1 MPINASYEYLN
12 AEKEYLN
19 AKTTSD
25 RIRCLEEMIRTAP
38 KHKGSENL
46 LSELKR
52 RLKKFQEKEKKESKK
67 GGGRKGIK
75 KEGFQF
81 VLIGKTNK
89 GKSSLLAK
97 LTNAKPFIAEHDFTT
112 RQIEVGTFN
121 YQNAKAQIIDMP
133 SIGSEYFDIGIV
145 NTADCLLI
153 VVEDIDEIKD
163 VEKVLGRS
171 IGKRILVFNK
181 SDKYDEFEKRKII
194 SRIKSEKIN
203 GFLVSVITGEG
214 LEDLER
220 KMFEEMEVIRIFTKE
235 PGKKETKDPVVL
247 RKGSIVKDVAE
258 SILKGFSLRV
268 KETRITGP
276 SAKFPNQKVGLTH
289 ELKDLDIVEF
299 HTR

>member
-1 MPINASYEYLN
+1 MPINAGYEYIN

-25 RIRCLEEMIRTAP
+25 RIRCLEEMIKVAP
-38 KHKGSENL
+38 KHKSSENF
-46 LSELKR
+46 LSELKK

-67 GGGRKGIK
+67 GGGKKGIK

-97 LTNAKPFIAEHDFTT
+97 LTNARPFVADYDFTT

-121 YQNAKAQIIDMP
+121 YQNVKAQIIDMP

-153 VVEDIDEIKD
+153 VVENFDEIK
-163 VEKVLGRS
+163 EIENILRRTN
-171 IGKRILVFNK
+171 GKRIYIFNK

-203 GFLVSVITGEG
+203 GFLVSAATGEG

-220 KMFEEMEVIRIFTKE
+220 KMFEEMEVIRVFTKE

-247 RKGSIVKDVAE
+247 KKGAIVKDVAE
-258 SILKGFSLRV
+258 SILKGFSARV
-268 KETRITGP
+268 KETRVTGP
-276 SAKFPNQKVGLTH
+276 SAKFPNQKVGLGH

-299 HTR
+299 HAR

>member
-1 MPINASYEYLN
+1 MLN
-12 AEKEYLN
+12 HNLKLN
-19 AKTTSD
+19 
-25 RIRCLEEMIRTAP
+25 I
-38 KHKGSENL
+38 
-46 LSELKR
+46 EL
-52 RLKKFQEKEKKESKK
+52 
-67 GGGRKGIK
+67 
-75 KEGFQF
+75 
-81 VLIGKTNK
+81 
-89 GKSSLLAK
+89 
-97 LTNAKPFIAEHDFTT
+97 
-112 RQIEVGTFN
+112 FN
-121 YQNAKAQIIDMP
+121 
-133 SIGSEYFDIGIV
+133 E
-145 NTADCLLI
+145 
-153 VVEDIDEIKD
+153 D
-163 VEKVLGRS
+163 VEKILGRS
-171 IGKRILVFNK
+171 TAKRVFVLNK
-181 SDKYDEFEKRKII
+181 SDKYDESEKRKII
-194 SRIKSEKIN
+194 SRIKSGKIN